1 MPTDFTIDVIW
12 MNKICAVTLA
22 NHLRAVADAFR
33 PLSTYQRTS
42 LWRRTE
48 FLKATL
54 MAGPCFHRFVHFD
67 CVPIYIFGFH
77 QKQCAS
83 D

>member
-1 MPTDFTIDVIW
+1 MRLVLQGLISTTEQLRGELHKSEVLLIASTLRVVKAKKIYRSTI
-12 MNKICAVTLA
+12 KSC
-22 NHLRAVADAFR
+22 
-33 PLSTYQRTS
+33 
-42 LWRRTE
+42 
-48 FLKATL
+48 L
-54 MAGPCFHRFVHFD
+54 MAELCFHRFVHFD